1 MKMFEY
7 MAAGRPIIS
16 SDLPVIHEV
25 LSDQTAIFCTPD
37 DLTDW
42 QTALMSLHADPAM
55 RKRFGKNAREAVTAY
70 TWQARMQKA
79 LENFL

>member
-1 MKMFEY
+1 

-16 SDLPVIHEV
+16 SDLPVIREV
-25 LSDQTAIFCTPD
+25 LNDQTAIFCAPD

-42 QTALMSLHADPAM
+42 QNALMSLHAEPVI
-55 RKRFGKNAREAVTAY
+55 RKRLSENARAAVTAY